1 MNAVEEVIRNT
12 FALEVF
18 EAPIDATIFA
28 SFNEGAPTAGARFVL
43 TESGRVQFELTEHV
57 AGEGGEVMVSGEGS
71 IESGSLVINPEDE
84 DAFGEFMRAATAIR
98 VAINRGD

>member
-18 EAPIDATIFA
+18 EAPIDASIFA
-28 SFNEGAPTAGARFVL
+28 SFNEGASTVGARFVL
-43 TESGRVQFELTEHV
+43 TESGRVEFELTEHV
-57 AGEGGEVMVSGEGS
+57 AGEGGEVTASGEGS
-71 IESGSLVINPEDE
+71 IETGVLVINSEDQ

-98 VAINRGD
+98 VAMNKAD